1 MTWTGTKRTWEKTSV
16 HPMEREQGYFVK
28 LDEAPLRTPG
38 KKLLAVPTSK
48 LAGIIA
54 REWDSQDTEAV
65 SASLPVT
72 RLCNSAVDR
81 ADDIRKEV
89 IDRALRYGESD
100 LLCYRSAEDMDLR
113 QRQSQVWDPILTWAE
128 RDLAAL
134 FYVTSGVVSVE
145 QPASSLESI
154 RNLLEGYDAFKLS
167 AMQELVT
174 LSGSVLLA
182 LAVVRCFRSPESAW
196 LASRVDED
204 WQAERWGLD
213 PEAAE
218 HAARARNA
226 FIEAAAMIFA
236 LDGSPR
242 SSASRI

>member
-16 HPMEREQGYFVK
+16 HPMEGEQGYFVK

-54 REWDSQDTEAV
+54 REWDSQDTEVV

-72 RLCNSAVDR
+72 RLCNSAIDR
-81 ADDIRKEV
+81 ADDVRKEV
-89 IDRALRYGESD
+89 IDRALRYGEND
-100 LLCYRSAEDMDLR
+100 LLCYRSAEDIDLR
-113 QRQSQVWDPILTWAE
+113 QRQSQVWDPILIWAE
-128 RDLAAL
+128 RDLAAM
-134 FYVTSGVVSVE
+134 FNVTSGVVSVE
-145 QPASSLESI
+145 QPASSLASI
-154 RNLLEGYDAFKLS
+154 RNLLESYDAFKLS
-167 AMQELVT
+167 ATQELVT

-226 FIEAAAMIFA
+226 FIEAAGMIFA
-236 LDGSPR
+236 LDGFPR
-242 SSASRI
+242 SSASRN